1 MMMTMMVESY
11 LASVAGLTSPRR
23 RRQLLPDRA

>member
-1 MMMTMMVESY
+1 MMTVMVESH

-23 RRQLLPDRA
+23 RRQLLSNRT